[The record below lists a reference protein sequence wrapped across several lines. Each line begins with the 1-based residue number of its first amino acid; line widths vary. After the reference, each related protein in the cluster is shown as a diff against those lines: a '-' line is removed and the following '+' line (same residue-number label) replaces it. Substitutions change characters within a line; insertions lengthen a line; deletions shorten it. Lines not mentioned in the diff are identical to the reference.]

1 MSVMSDKRDYYEVL
15 GVNKGATD
23 KELKKAFRSLAR
35 KYHPDKNSDPGADD
49 KFKEIQEAFAILS
62 DSDKRA
68 QYDRFGHSGPQM
80 GGGFSGFDIRYEDLF
95 GSGLDDLFSNLFG
108 GGGGRRSRTRQSR
121 GQSIL
126 VRKKIPFQMAFE
138 GGSEEVSVDTFLSCD
153 SCSGSGGATSDDV
166 EICSTCR
173 GQGQV
178 TQTRQVGPF
187 VQQTSGI
194 CPTCQGRG
202 KIIINPC
209 KDCRGEGRKK
219 KKQTIRFNVPEGVDT
234 GMRLRMR
241 GKGHVPPQGG
251 IAGDLEIE
259 LILENHPWFERDG
272 AELLMS
278 LPVGFPDLMLGR
290 TVTIP
295 HLDDKPLVIKIP
307 ANSLAGHTLNI
318 PGRGLPNGR
327 GRRGDVIILLK
338 LHTPK
343 KPSRNLKS
351 QLESLKSDL
360 SIADDDLEN
369 SILDEAKDRR
379 S

>member
-1 MSVMSDKRDYYEVL
+1 
-15 GVNKGATD
+15 
-23 KELKKAFRSLAR
+23 
-35 KYHPDKNSDPGADD
+35 
-49 KFKEIQEAFAILS
+49 
-62 DSDKRA
+62 
-68 QYDRFGHSGPQM
+68 
-80 GGGFSGFDIRYEDLF
+80 
-95 GSGLDDLFSNLFG
+95 
-108 GGGGRRSRTRQSR
+108 
-121 GQSIL
+121 
-126 VRKKIPFQMAFE
+126 MAFE

-153 SCSGSGGATSDDV
+153 TCSGSGGATSDDV

-173 GQGQV
+173 GTGQV

-194 CPTCQGRG
+194 CPNCQGRG

-241 GKGHVPPQGG
+241 GKGHVPQQGG

-278 LPVGFPDLMLGR
+278 LPVGFPDLMLGK

-318 PGRGLPNGR
+318 PEEVYLMEEDGE
-327 GRRGDVIILLK
+327 VM
-338 LHTPK
+338 
-343 KPSRNLKS
+343 
-351 QLESLKSDL
+351 
-360 SIADDDLEN
+360 
-369 SILDEAKDRR
+369 
-379 S
+379 